1 MQIIVEIRAPTN
13 ATFNI
18 SDTKLSIPVVA
29 LSTQDDN
36 ELLEQL
42 KLRLRR
48 TIQWN
53 KYRSEISNQTKNNN
67 LNYLIDPTFIKA
79 TRLTFLSFEHEDDR
93 I

>member
-1 MQIIVEIRAPTN
+1 MNLIFTMCEKWYDKHELLILMQIIVEIRAPTN

-29 LSTQDDN
+29 LVALSTQDDN

-53 KYRSEISNQTKNNN
+53 Q
-67 LNYLIDPTFIKA
+67 
-79 TRLTFLSFEHEDDR
+79 
-93 I
+93 